1 MNLALTLSVV
11 GLLLSSNNVML
22 IPGGDN
28 IAFEIKSNGV
38 IVTGTYD
45 INTNHGIYN
54 PSNNEDIRKGDII
67 KQVEGTNI
75 NSLDSFINEFNTH
88 LNDDEIALTIYRKG
102 NKLVK
107 SLKLIKQ
114 DDDIKTGLFVK
125 DRLIGIGT
133 VSFYDKEN
141 NFYGALGHEIY
152 DETSSSIVDLRS
164 GSIYKS
170 EVIGI
175 NNNKTISEKIADIS
189 LETEVGSILINSSF
203 GIFGKCDE
211 IPKSYTPLKL
221 AKVEEV
227 TLGKAYIKT
236 VTKGNK
242 IEEYEIIITSLK
254 PQNNIDIKGIEF
266 NVIDKE
272 LIDIGGIYYGMSGSP
287 IIQNNM
293 LVGAVSH
300 VKSSNRN
307 SGYALYM
314 EHMYNYALNQLK

>member
-1 MNLALTLSVV
+1 MNLALTLNVV
-11 GLLLSSNNVML
+11 GLLLSSNNVL
-22 IPGGDN
+22 LVPGGDN

-38 IVTGTYD
+38 IITGTYD
-45 INTNHGIYN
+45 INTSNGVYN
-54 PSNNEDIRKGDII
+54 PSNNQDIRKGDII
-67 KQVEGTNI
+67 KEVEGNNI
-75 NSLDSFINEFNTH
+75 DSLESFINEFNKYLSKDNIDIT
-88 LNDDEIALTIYRKG
+88 LYRKG
-102 NKLVK
+102 NKLNK

-114 DDDIKTGLFVK
+114 NDDIKTGLFVK

-141 NFYGALGHEIY
+141 HIYGALGHEVY
-152 DETSSSIVDLRS
+152 DDTSSSIVELKT

-175 NNNKTISEKIADIS
+175 NNNKKIAEKVADIS
-189 LETEVGSILINSSF
+189 LETEVGSILINSNY
-203 GIFGKCDE
+203 GIFGE
-211 IPKSYTPLKL
+211 IDDMPSSYTPIKL
-221 AKVEEV
+221 ANIEEV
-227 TLGKAYIKT
+227 SLGKAYIRT

-242 IEEYEIIITSLK
+242 IDEYEINITSLK
-254 PQNNIDIKGIEF
+254 PQDNLDIKGIEF
-266 NVIDKE
+266 DVIDE
-272 LIDIGGIYYGMSGSP
+272 DLISLGGIYYGMSGSP

-314 EHMYNYALNQLK
+314 EHMYNFALDQLK